1 MLLIVERLSVAWAV
15 DLRDDKAVDYILAR
29 LYLRVRYFSRSLS
42 NNYLMSLNRTEEE
55 VLELKSDS
63 VLYALDSYEVR
74 YNECKEYHCAPVS
87 DSAPKAKVKTG
98 VRNLRKAHIRR
109 CGKSHDRLLV
119 HNRLLIKK
127 VAVRVCTV
135 VTRCAVLR
143 RSNVTV

>member
-63 VLYALDSYEVR
+63 VLYALDSDKVR
-74 YNECKEYHCAPVS
+74 CKECKEYECAPVS
-87 DSAPKAKVKTG
+87 Y
-98 VRNLRKAHIRR
+98 
-109 CGKSHDRLLV
+109 
-119 HNRLLIKK
+119 
-127 VAVRVCTV
+127 
-135 VTRCAVLR
+135 
-143 RSNVTV
+143 